1 MPTKTIRQVATFKAS
16 PHEVY
21 ELLMDEKKH
30 SQFTG
35 GKAVITRNVGE
46 SFTIYNGEMEGTNL
60 ELVPDRKIVQ
70 SWRFTN
76 WPKGHFSKV
85 TFSIKEITTGTYLN
99 FTQSGVPEEDFDSI
113 AQGWKDYYWEPMKKM
128 LEKK

>member
-46 SFTIYNGEMEGTNL
+46 TFTIYNGEMEGINL

-85 TFSIKEITTGTYLN
+85 TFSIKDSHGGTYLN

-113 AQGWKDYYWEPMKKM
+113 AQGWKDYYWEPMKKL

>member
-1 MPTKTIRQVATFKAS
+1 MKTKTIRQVATFKAT

-21 ELLMDEKKH
+21 EMLMDEKKH
-30 SQFTG
+30 GKFTG

-46 SFTIYNGEMEGTNL
+46 AFTIYNGEMEGTNL

-99 FTQSGVPEEDFDSI
+99 FTQSGVPEEDVDSI
-113 AQGWKDYYWEPMKKM
+113 AQGWKDYYWEPMKKY
-128 LEKK
+128 LKK